1 MAVTF
6 SLPTV
11 LARLADGQATIKATG
26 ETLGDVVAEIAGRFP
41 RLAPRLRDEAGGPY
55 PFVTYYLNDE
65 DIRFRNGFATPVSPG
80 DEITV
85 VAAIAGGRRRLP
97 PPPST
102 AQSKSWPTPRAPA
115 ARVAADAIGPG

>member
-6 SLPTV
+6 SLPTI

-26 ETLGDVVAEIAGRFP
+26 ETLGDVVAEIAARYP

-65 DIRFRNGFATPVSPG
+65 DIRFRSGFATPVTSG

-85 VAAIAGGRRRLP
+85 VAAIAGG
-97 PPPST
+97 
-102 AQSKSWPTPRAPA
+102 
-115 ARVAADAIGPG
+115 

>member
-11 LARLADGQATIKATG
+11 LARLADGRATIDATG
-26 ETLGDVVAEIAGRFP
+26 ATLGDVVAEIAGRYP
-41 RLAPRLRDEAGGPY
+41 RLAPRLVDASGGPY

-65 DIRFRNGFATPVSPG
+65 DIRFHRGFATPVAEG

-85 VAAIAGGRRRLP
+85 VAAIAGG
-97 PPPST
+97 
-102 AQSKSWPTPRAPA
+102 
-115 ARVAADAIGPG
+115 

>member
-11 LARLADGQATIKATG
+11 LARLADGQATLNATG

-41 RLAPRLRDEAGGPY
+41 RLAPRLRDESGGPY
-55 PFVTYYLNDE
+55 PFVTYYLYDE
-65 DIRFRNGFATPVSPG
+65 DIRFRSGFATPVSPG

-85 VAAIAGGRRRLP
+85 VAAIAGG
-97 PPPST
+97 
-102 AQSKSWPTPRAPA
+102 
-115 ARVAADAIGPG
+115 

>member
-6 SLPTV
+6 SLPTI

-26 ETLGDVVAEIAGRFP
+26 ETLGDVVAEIAGRYP

-65 DIRFRNGFATPVSPG
+65 DIRFRSGSATPVSSG

-85 VAAIAGGRRRLP
+85 VAAIAGG
-97 PPPST
+97 
-102 AQSKSWPTPRAPA
+102 
-115 ARVAADAIGPG
+115 

>member
-11 LARLADGQATIKATG
+11 LARLADGQATINASG
-26 ETLGDVVAEIAGRFP
+26 ATLGDVVAEVAGRYP

-55 PFVTYYLNDE
+55 PFVTFYLNDE
-65 DIRFRNGFATPVSPG
+65 DIRFRNGFATPVSAG

-85 VAAIAGGRRRLP
+85 VAAIAGG
-97 PPPST
+97 
-102 AQSKSWPTPRAPA
+102 
-115 ARVAADAIGPG
+115 

>member
-11 LARLADGQATIKATG
+11 LARLADGQATLDASG
-26 ETLGDVVAEIAGRFP
+26 ETLGEVVAEIAERYP
-41 RLAPRLRDEAGGPY
+41 RLAPRLRDEQGGPY

-65 DIRFRNGFATPVSPG
+65 DIRFRGGFAAPVQAG

-85 VAAIAGGRRRLP
+85 VAAIAGG
-97 PPPST
+97 
-102 AQSKSWPTPRAPA
+102 
-115 ARVAADAIGPG
+115 

>member
-11 LARLADGQATIKATG
+11 LARLTDGQATIQATG
-26 ETLGDVVAEIAGRFP
+26 TTLGDVVAEIAGRFP

-55 PFVTYYLNDE
+55 PFVTFYLNDE
-65 DIRFRNGFATPVSPG
+65 DIRFRDGFATPVREG

-85 VAAIAGGRRRLP
+85 VAAIAGG
-97 PPPST
+97 
-102 AQSKSWPTPRAPA
+102 
-115 ARVAADAIGPG
+115 